1 MRIDDLN
8 RTPLT
13 QPAEKAGQ
21 AAEKR
26 ALEKTGE
33 GDGTDQAQVSELAQA
48 LAKGDP
54 ARVEQL
60 RLQVKSGK
68 YEVSAETL
76 AQSII
81 DAHFK
86 ES

>member
-13 QPAEKAGQ
+13 QGTEKTDQ

-26 ALEKTGE
+26 ALEKNSIN
-33 GDGTDQAQVSELAQA
+33 DSTDQADVSQLARS
-48 LAKGDP
+48 LSSSDP
-54 ARVEQL
+54 ARLEQL
-60 RLQVKSGK
+60 RMEVQSGK
-68 YEVSAETL
+68 YEVSASTL
-76 AQSII
+76 AKSII

-86 ES
+86 E